1 MAEPSKIRFTTISSQ
16 RHRAPSSSSVGAEME
31 MGTFSGAVYQQLSI
45 LLVAV
50 LIIVQNDPG
59 PTGFSCPN
67 PDRVS
72 SGRIW
77 ADWRSQADSASPN
90 HVSVSPHLELIQPSL
105 LLLAMK
111 KQIFRNPV

>member
-1 MAEPSKIRFTTISSQ
+1 MAEPSKVRFTTISSQ

-31 MGTFSGAVYQQLSI
+31 MGTLSRALYQQLSI

-50 LIIVQNDPG
+50 LIIAQNDPG

-72 SGRIW
+72 SGRVW

-90 HVSVSPHLELIQPSL
+90 HVSVSPHLELIQPSVL
-105 LLLAMK
+105 LLSMK
-111 KQIFRNPV
+111 KANFV